1 MSKSKTVVIEK
12 DGVQAE
18 ATKESFAAL
27 AKRGWTVVED
37 GDKELSASQ
46 GAEAQERVALV
57 EKTNVLFAPEGDNQD
72 EETV

>member
-1 MSKSKTVVIEK
+1 
-12 DGVQAE
+12 
-18 ATKESFAAL
+18 
-27 AKRGWTVVED
+27 VED